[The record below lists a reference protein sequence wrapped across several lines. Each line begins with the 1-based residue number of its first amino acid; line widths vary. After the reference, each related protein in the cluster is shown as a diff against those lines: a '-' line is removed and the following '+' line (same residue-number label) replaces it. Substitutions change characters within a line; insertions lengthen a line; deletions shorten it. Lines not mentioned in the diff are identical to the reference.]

1 MNPIKTVA
9 FADGARVPALGMG
22 TWKMGERPR
31 ARRAEVDALVRGFD
45 SGLALV
51 DTAEM
56 YADGGAEEVVGRA
69 LAGRRERVFVVSK
82 VYPRNAGRKGAIA
95 ACERSLARLATDRID
110 LYLLH
115 WRGSIPLADTVEAFE
130 RLKRDGKIV
139 RWGVSNFD
147 VDDLDELSGLAPGG
161 ACAADQVLFHLAERG
176 IERGVLPRCRAW
188 PMPVIAYSPFDEGR
202 LLANAGLARI
212 ARDAGTSPA
221 VLALAWMIAHD
232 GVIAIPKAAR
242 AAHVD
247 AIRAA
252 ADFAIAPA
260 GAAALDRAFP
270 APRTRTPLA
279 ML

>member
-110 LYLLH
+110 LDLLH

-221 VLALAWMIAHD
+221 VLALAWTIAHD

-260 GAAALDRAFP
+260 VAAALDRAFP

>member
-221 VLALAWMIAHD
+221 VLALAWTIAHD

-260 GAAALDRAFP
+260 VAAALDRAFP